1 VEKAIVE
8 LQRESRERFT
18 ALPEELK
25 KAMLDNFQDDG
36 AIPITQQQV
45 SEMMANMQSV
55 LMAAIQNQTGTS
67 SSRKLL

>member
-1 VEKAIVE
+1 MEKAIVE